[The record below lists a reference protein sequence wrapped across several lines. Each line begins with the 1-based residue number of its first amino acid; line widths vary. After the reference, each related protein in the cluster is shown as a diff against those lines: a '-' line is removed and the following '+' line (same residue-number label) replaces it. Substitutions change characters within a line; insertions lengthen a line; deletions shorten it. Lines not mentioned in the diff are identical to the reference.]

1 MTEHLRYYVSLHRG
15 FNLINC
21 WTQIRRR
28 NSFSVIVDVMRLAAA
43 AAVAAAAAT
52 VARRCI
58 NLRDT
63 LAISRA
69 VRTTSLRQREMDYDT
84 PADEMAGAQ
93 VRPPDIFLFPFIG
106 ANQRGTRFSS
116 LEEGHS
122 CKMPQPRLCHI
133 FNYVCEIDGR
143 ASSSCTPGPIFSG
156 LFQLKMHL
164 LPQQSRTWWFR
175 GVILPAFHS
184 VCLSARRRSCGRNF
198 IKFWYGEIVR

>member
-1 MTEHLRYYVSLHRG
+1 
-15 FNLINC
+15 
-21 WTQIRRR
+21 
-28 NSFSVIVDVMRLAAA
+28 MRLAAA

-106 ANQRGTRFSS
+106 ANQRERVSPVWRKDTHAKCLSPDCVIFSTMCAKSTEGRLHRALRDPYFRDSFSS
-116 LEEGHS
+116 KCIYYRSKAERGDFVVLFFLLSIQYASLLEGE
-122 CKMPQPRLCHI
+122 
-133 FNYVCEIDGR
+133 VVDEI
-143 ASSSCTPGPIFSG
+143 S
-156 LFQLKMHL
+156 
-164 LPQQSRTWWFR
+164 
-175 GVILPAFHS
+175 
-184 VCLSARRRSCGRNF
+184 
-198 IKFWYGEIVR
+198 